1 MSALGKKLLLKPG
14 MRVAL
19 VGEPADQR
27 QLYDG
32 IETSSATPAAVVLY
46 AATAKDLGAALP
58 LARRRLGVGGRP
70 RSGGCRPGREP
81 RPARLRREARN
92 SPSDPRRARRQALLR
107 HRDLA
112 RPPPPQPLRPGR
124 AHERALPGIGRRLL
138 VRRRHGS

>member
-19 VGEPADQR
+19 VAEPADQR

-58 LARRRLGVGGRP
+58 LARKRLGAD
-70 RSGGCRPGREP
+70 
-81 RPARLRREARN
+81 ARLWIAYPKAKKLGTDLNR
-92 SPSDPRRARRQALLR
+92 DALWKLME
-107 HRDLA
+107 
-112 RPPPPQPLRPGR
+112 PEGF
-124 AHERALPGIGRRLL
+124 EGVRLVSL
-138 VRRRHGS
+138 DETWSAMMFRKS